1 MHQHFL
7 LRLPEAPASFPH
19 TTPPFRLERLRL
31 HTRHSSLQAAFTS
44 AAGPYIVP
52 PPSIDHVVRLVMI
65 LLYYPTCHEPS
76 RTNLDRGHQ
85 PEATC
90 RAVSRAHALHG
101 PERLPQPAKLLA
113 LTRKPAV
120 VEERAG

>member
-1 MHQHFL
+1 MHQHFFAYPKPPLRFHAPHPLFGSKDCVCTL
-7 LRLPEAPASFPH
+7 LSAGCVHQRSRAVHRP
-19 TTPPFRLERLRL
+19 TTL
-31 HTRHSSLQAAFTS
+31 
-44 AAGPYIVP
+44 
-52 PPSIDHVVRLVMI
+52 DHVVRLVMT
-65 LLYYPTCHEPS
+65 LLYYPTCHDPS

-101 PERLPQPAKLLA
+101 PERHPQPAKLLA

>member
-1 MHQHFL
+1 M
-7 LRLPEAPASFPH
+7 
-19 TTPPFRLERLRL
+19 T
-31 HTRHSSLQAAFTS
+31 
-44 AAGPYIVP
+44 
-52 PPSIDHVVRLVMI
+52 
-65 LLYYPTCHEPS
+65 LLYYPTCHDPS

-101 PERLPQPAKLLA
+101 PERHPQPAKLLA

-120 VEERAG
+120 VEERAGQYERAGSPDSFAIIGTRGRLAQPIVHSQLCLGGWTVCLGTLRSNTLY